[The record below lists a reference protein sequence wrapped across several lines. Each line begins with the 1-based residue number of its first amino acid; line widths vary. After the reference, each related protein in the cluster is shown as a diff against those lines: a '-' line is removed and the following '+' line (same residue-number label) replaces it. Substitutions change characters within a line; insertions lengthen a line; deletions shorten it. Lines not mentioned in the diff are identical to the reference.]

1 MKRKLTKEEI
11 AMRIA
16 MDIPEGSYVN
26 LGIGVPTLVAKY
38 IPADR
43 EVIVHSENG
52 ILGVGAPATGNE
64 IDNDIIDA
72 SKVPVTLV
80 KGAALLDHVMSFGFI
95 VGHHLDL
102 TVLGAL
108 QVSERGDIANWQVPG
123 DAVPGVGGAMD
134 LCSGARRV
142 VVAMT
147 HTDRDGRP
155 KILNNCTFPLTAKG
169 KVRAIYTDLAV
180 IDVKSDGLHLREIA
194 PGWTVEEVQALT
206 EAPLRHQGMVPA
218 VNLESGVAA

>member
-1 MKRKLTKEEI
+1 
-11 AMRIA
+11 MRIA
-16 MDIPEGSYVN
+16 FDIPDGTYVN
-26 LGIGVPTLVAKY
+26 LGIGVPTLVARY
-38 IPADR
+38 FPPGR
-43 EVIVHSENG
+43 EVVVHSENG
-52 ILGVGAPATGNE
+52 ILGVGPPATGSD
-64 IDNDIIDA
+64 IDYDLIDA

-80 KGAALLDHVMSFGFI
+80 KGAAIMDHVMSFGFV

-142 VVAMT
+142 IVAMT

-155 KILNNCTFPLTAKG
+155 KILRDCTFPLTAKG
-169 KVRAIYTDLAV
+169 KVSAIYTDIAV
-180 IDVKSDGLHLREIA
+180 IDVKPDGLHLREIA
-194 PGWTVEEVQALT
+194 TGWTVAEVQALT
-206 EAPLRHQGMVPA
+206 DAPLKHRGQVPS
-218 VNLESGVAA
+218 VPLGSGVAA